1 MLNFSHGND
10 TYTNDHVYYNVNV
23 RGSGFLTKTAKF
35 DENRVE
41 PLVTNPSDYYL
52 TIGRFSLP
60 GAAIPIYIMPIIP
73 NAAPTFNTNP
83 NLTPFTVT
91 LNHNGDISTANL
103 IYTPEL
109 QSPFSPPPVP
119 NVGESWSK
127 TQYYYVQSINNTINM
142 INTAFATAF
151 AGLAAPPVG
160 AVAPYIQFN
169 NVTQLSE
176 FVVLQANYL
185 EGTPAAN
192 KIEIYTN
199 GELSRKFLNGYNVI
213 IDISLGADR
222 TIRYPIHDKPQNYY
236 NPLNL
241 VPVVPPVYI
250 LKRQDFKTIQFW
262 FDITELVFT
271 SNTLPILPEY
281 QDASGN
287 SGNIIKIPILTDFV
301 PLLQNSGEQ
310 KGIYV
315 YTPSA
320 DINYRLI
327 NLISTSPLVKFD
339 FAVSWKDQDG
349 NLHPV
354 YLNEGY
360 SMSIKFLFMKKTHSS
375 FVDSQNFKKLKRNM
389 YI

>member
-1 MLNFSHGND
+1 MLNYSHGNT
-10 TYTNDHVYYNVNV
+10 TYTNDHIYYNVNIK
-23 RGSGFLTKTAKF
+23 GSGFRSNKVQF
-35 DENRVE
+35 EENRVE
-41 PLVTNPSDYYL
+41 PLVLNPSDYYL
-52 TIGRFSLP
+52 TISRFRLP
-60 GAAIPIYIMPIIP
+60 GATIPIYIMPIIP

-109 QSPFSPPPVP
+109 QSPFSPPPIP
-119 NVGESWSK
+119 NVGDNWPK
-127 TQYYYVQSINNTINM
+127 TPYYYVQSINNTINM

-160 AVAPYIQFN
+160 AIAPYVQFN

-176 FVVLQANYL
+176 FVVLAANYV
-185 EGTPAAN
+185 EGTAAAN

-199 GELSRKFLNGYNVI
+199 EQLSRRFLNGYNKI
-213 IDISLGADR
+213 INSSFGPDR
-222 TIRYPIHDKPQNYY
+222 MVRYTIYDTPQNYY
-236 NPLNL
+236 NPPNL

-250 LKRQDFKTIQFW
+250 LKKQDFKTIQFW
-262 FDITELVFT
+262 FDITELVFL
-271 SNTLPILPEY
+271 SNTLPILAEY
-281 QDASGN
+281 QDAANNNGK
-287 SGNIIKIPILTDFV
+287 IIKIPILTDFV
-301 PLLQNSGEQ
+301 PLLQNSGDQ

-320 DINYRLI
+320 DIEYRLI
-327 NLISTSPLVKFD
+327 NLISTSPLIKFD
-339 FAVSWKDQDG
+339 FSVFWKDKDEE
-349 NLHPV
+349 LHPV

-360 SMSIKFLFMKKTHSS
+360 SMSMKFLFKKKTHSS
-375 FVDSQNFKKLKRNM
+375 YVDGQNFKKLKRNM